1 MEPVFAKSSSHGH
14 AAQTQQGPRD
24 AWNAWEEGRWRKG
37 GEFLPYSGPKAAVAD
52 RNPCTHT
59 TAIVPILEPREQA
72 RKALLPALPA
82 CGMSK
87 TLMTWGTCS
96 V

>member
-24 AWNAWEEGRWRKG
+24 TWNAWEEGRWRKG
-37 GEFLPYSGPKAAVAD
+37 GEFLPYSGARAAVAG
-52 RNPCTHT
+52 RNPSTHT
-59 TAIVPILEPREQA
+59 SAIIPILEPGEQA
-72 RKALLPALPA
+72 RKAWLAALRA
-82 CGMSK
+82 CGRSE